1 MNVTVEIPDEFA
13 GVLATNGQDTAR
25 RLLEDSV
32 AQAYRE
38 GKIGSR
44 GVREALGMASRFEVD
59 PFLLKYQIYDYTVE
73 DLKKDIADTTPFN
86 YLVQMGQVEV
96 MRVLYDEVYIPT
108 EVQSELTA
116 PGTPVEVRLWAQ
128 QLPPWIKVSSDSK
141 TDDPD
146 LLELDAGECAAI
158 ALALRLNAGLLLLDE
173 RLGRAVATRKGIP
186 VSGTLGVLRDA
197 ARHGLLDFEA
207 AVFELRSLGFR
218 IANEVI
224 DEARRDI
231 LR

>member
-73 DLKKDIADTTPFN
+73 DLKKDIETLDGFHKKRS
-86 YLVQMGQVEV
+86 M
-96 MRVLYDEVYIPT
+96 
-108 EVQSELTA
+108 
-116 PGTPVEVRLWAQ
+116 TPV
-128 QLPPWIKVSSDSK
+128 
-141 TDDPD
+141 
-146 LLELDAGECAAI
+146 
-158 ALALRLNAGLLLLDE
+158 
-173 RLGRAVATRKGIP
+173 TR
-186 VSGTLGVLRDA
+186 
-197 ARHGLLDFEA
+197 
-207 AVFELRSLGFR
+207 
-218 IANEVI
+218 
-224 DEARRDI
+224 
-231 LR
+231 